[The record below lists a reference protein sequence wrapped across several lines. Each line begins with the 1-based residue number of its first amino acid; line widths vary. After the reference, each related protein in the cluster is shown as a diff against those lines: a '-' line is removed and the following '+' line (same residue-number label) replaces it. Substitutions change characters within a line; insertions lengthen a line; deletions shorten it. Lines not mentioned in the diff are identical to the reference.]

1 MVALTD
7 QLTREVRPSLLI
19 LAAAVGA
26 LLLVACGN
34 AAGLL
39 IGRCSSAG
47 TNATRLALGAGRL
60 RLMRQML
67 AENVV
72 IGLLASLG
80 GFALASLTS
89 GVLVAAAAAAGVP
102 RASEISIDTTT
113 LLAGVILA
121 VGCTTVCALAAA
133 IETTRPRNEAQGA
146 FATRTVTPGR
156 QRSRALLITVEVAFS
171 SRSLPARRCSVAA
184 FTRCNRP
191 IPGLTSGTC

>member
-1 MVALTD
+1 MLE
-7 QLTREVRPSLLI
+7 RRHEV
-19 LAAAVGA
+19 
-26 LLLVACGN
+26 
-34 AAGLL
+34 
-39 IGRCSSAG
+39 
-47 TNATRLALGAGRL
+47 ATRLALGAGRL

-80 GFALASLTS
+80 GFALASPS